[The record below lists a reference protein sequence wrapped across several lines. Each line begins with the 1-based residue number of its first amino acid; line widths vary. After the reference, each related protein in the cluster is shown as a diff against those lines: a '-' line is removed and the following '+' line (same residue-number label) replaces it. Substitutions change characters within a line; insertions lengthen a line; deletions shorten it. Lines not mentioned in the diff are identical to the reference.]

1 MKVTIEPT
9 DRVDDL
15 VTVSV
20 ASTSDDGDIY
30 AIAEL
35 LRVALL
41 AWGFDEKS
49 VRSVLDCE

>member
-1 MKVTIEPT
+1 MKITIEPT
-9 DRVDDL
+9 EHVDDF

-20 ASTSDDGDIY
+20 ASASDDGDIH
-30 AIAEL
+30 AVAEL
-35 LRVALL
+35 LRVALV